1 MELLETIK
9 DDEVDIS
16 LIREVPFTFSKN
28 NLILPLKKENG
39 YLIAAVAD
47 DKGIF
52 AVSELARKYGLKQ
65 RIIKVGKGFLIEAL
79 TIIGNRQAQLIVFI
93 G

>member
-9 DDEVDIS
+9 DDDVDIS

-28 NLILPLKKENG
+28 NLILPLKKEDG

-52 AVSELARKYGLKQ
+52 AVSELARKYGLTQ
-65 RIIKVGKGFLIEAL
+65 RII
-79 TIIGNRQAQLIVFI
+79 
-93 G
+93 